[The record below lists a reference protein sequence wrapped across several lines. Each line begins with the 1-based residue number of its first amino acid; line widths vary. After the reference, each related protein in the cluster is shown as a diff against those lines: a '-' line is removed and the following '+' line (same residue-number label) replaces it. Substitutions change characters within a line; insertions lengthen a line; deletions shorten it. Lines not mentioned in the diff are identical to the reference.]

1 MSDTTYP
8 PEAWARLGL
17 KARQRRISL
26 GMNQP
31 DVSAA
36 GGPSTGVVS
45 KIENAKQTSY
55 EDRVLF
61 QLERALQWQPGSA
74 RDILDGGEPRAVGE
88 LPSLQAETRGI
99 VAAPAETGEEDSPIT
114 PQLRALLEQAQQ
126 RTNERLAELAEKLD
140 RQNEMIEKLL
150 EDRKGA

>member
-17 KARQRRISL
+17 KVRQRRISL

-55 EDRVLF
+55 EERVLV

-74 RDILDGGEPRAVGE
+74 HEVLNGGEPRAIGE
-88 LPSLQAETRGI
+88 LPSVRAETLGA
-99 VAAPAETGEEDSPIT
+99 VAEPIRTGEEDSPIT
-114 PQLRALLEQAQQ
+114 PQLRAMLEQAQR
-126 RTNERLAELAEKLD
+126 RTNERLAELSEKLD